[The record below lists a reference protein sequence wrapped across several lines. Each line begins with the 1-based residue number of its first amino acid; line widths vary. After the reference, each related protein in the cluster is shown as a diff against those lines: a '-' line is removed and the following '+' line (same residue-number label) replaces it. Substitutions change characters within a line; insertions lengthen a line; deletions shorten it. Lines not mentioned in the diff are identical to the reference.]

1 MAYTGSIAGARFI
14 APSVPRSKARG
25 AGSNRLDNR
34 IDLDNELT
42 RSLSGIIF
50 RVMKTATK
58 VKEKP
63 ALACPVCMSDRLET
77 ISTRMAKCE
86 SCGFIWNHEVS
97 DRDNLLLI
105 LEHQAKVERAKLA
118 DPQVPLQIFP
128 KKTRSVSK
136 VRK

>member
-1 MAYTGSIAGARFI
+1 
-14 APSVPRSKARG
+14 
-25 AGSNRLDNR
+25 
-34 IDLDNELT
+34 
-42 RSLSGIIF
+42 
-50 RVMKTATK
+50 MKTATK

-77 ISTRMAKCE
+77 ISARMAKCE

-105 LEHQAKVERAKLA
+105 LEHQGKVERANIA
-118 DPQVPLQIFP
+118 NPPLPLEILP
-128 KKTRSVSK
+128 KKAGRVSK